1 MNEEWMYSIC
11 ERTFFF
17 VNVAMFVFTAG
28 IKGIQSLLKSK

>member
-1 MNEEWMYSIC
+1 MKNGCIVFARGDS
-11 ERTFFF
+11 FF

>member
-1 MNEEWMYSIC
+1 MDIVFV
-11 ERTFFF
+11 RKDILF